1 MFPRNQITFK
11 VGIYIRLSR
20 EDGDKLESDSISNQ
34 RDIIQRYIK
43 ENQLTIV
50 DEYKDDGVS
59 GTTFDRPDFNRM
71 IKDIE
76 DKKINMIITKDL
88 SRLGRDYIKTGYYIE
103 NYFPE
108 KSVRYVSILDGI
120 DTFLESNNNDITPFK
135 AIINDMY
142 AKDISKKIKGVLRE
156 KELKGEYLGSI
167 APYGYKKSTI
177 YKNKLEVD
185 KNVSDVVEKIF
196 ELYLQGK
203 GFQKISNILD
213 KEGIDPPS
221 KYFNLKH
228 QRLTWSPKTIKA
240 MLVNEVYIGNTVQNK
255 YVSVSYKV
263 KKRKPKNEKEYIR
276 VENTHEAIISKENFL
291 KVQEILKSKKSLST
305 PKHDELLKGLIFCHN
320 CGRQLRICYRGKNK
334 KIGYIDCSLA
344 RIKDRKC
351 KTCNYNYNKFENRV
365 LDNVKDIVNAYSNK
379 NALKLIYE
387 KNKYSYKRIIEKE
400 KQKILNIKGRIE
412 DISKKID
419 KMYMDNLSGIIT
431 DDDYLRYSKD
441 FIKQREKLKDNYND
455 IQKKIKILQNKIKVD
470 QHKEKMN
477 QAIEEF
483 LKFENPSKK
492 ILFELIDKIELD
504 EFKNI
509 YIYFRFSELN
519 IVKEGLS
526 NMNFTQSAQ
535 LKLYW

>member
-1 MFPRNQITFK
+1 M
-11 VGIYIRLSR
+11 
-20 EDGDKLESDSISNQ
+20 
-34 RDIIQRYIK
+34 
-43 ENQLTIV
+43 
-50 DEYKDDGVS
+50 
-59 GTTFDRPDFNRM
+59 
-71 IKDIE
+71 
-76 DKKINMIITKDL
+76 
-88 SRLGRDYIKTGYYIE
+88 
-103 NYFPE
+103 
-108 KSVRYVSILDGI
+108 
-120 DTFLESNNNDITPFK
+120 
-135 AIINDMY
+135 
-142 AKDISKKIKGVLRE
+142 
-156 KELKGEYLGSI
+156 
-167 APYGYKKSTI
+167 
-177 YKNKLEVD
+177 
-185 KNVSDVVEKIF
+185 
-196 ELYLQGK
+196 
-203 GFQKISNILD
+203 
-213 KEGIDPPS
+213 
-221 KYFNLKH
+221 
-228 QRLTWSPKTIKA
+228 
-240 MLVNEVYIGNTVQNK
+240 
-255 YVSVSYKV
+255 
-263 KKRKPKNEKEYIR
+263 
-276 VENTHEAIISKENFL
+276 
-291 KVQEILKSKKSLST
+291 
-305 PKHDELLKGLIFCHN
+305 
-320 CGRQLRICYRGKNK
+320 
-334 KIGYIDCSLA
+334 A

-492 ILFELIDKIELD
+492 ILFELIDKLELD